1 MNIKEKVKELQ
12 NQYTGEEILISDVL
26 LTIITRYQLFEPCQ
40 YLGEDEEWINIAMIS
55 VENQNVSQAMSI
67 RKSEIVMFGIY
78 NHEEIEIPMPE
89 NNPEDFYQ

>member
-1 MNIKEKVKELQ
+1 MNIKEKVKEL
-12 NQYTGEEILISDVL
+12 NKQYVGEEIMISDVL

-40 YLGEDEEWINIAMIS
+40 YLGEDDEWINIAMVG
-55 VENQNVSQAMSI
+55 VENPNISQAMSI

-78 NHEEIEIPMPE
+78 THEEIEIPVPE

>member
-1 MNIKEKVKELQ
+1 MNLKEKVKEL
-12 NQYTGEEILISDVL
+12 NKQYIGEEIMIGDVL

-40 YLGEDEEWINIAMIS
+40 YLGEDDEWVNVALVS
-55 VENQNVSQAMSI
+55 PENHNVSQAISI

-78 NHEEIEIPMPE
+78 NHEEIEIPVPE